1 MDYIPLFKPWITDDD
16 IAAVT
21 GAMRNLQIGGDG
33 PQCRDLEKLL
43 QERLEVPRVLLVTSC
58 TSALDLA
65 MMTIDLQPGDEVIV
79 PSFTF
84 ASSATCITQRF
95 GRPVFVDIE
104 PDTFNIAPEQIEA
117 AITPR
122 TRAIMVMHYAGHA
135 CRMDEINA
143 LAQAHGLSVVEDA
156 AHGVDAYYKGRELGT
171 LGRLG
176 ALSFHYTKN
185 LIAGEG
191 GALVCLTDQDARR
204 AEIAREKGTN
214 RAEFLRGE
222 VNKYGWVAPGSSF
235 VISNILGALALEQ
248 FGRLEQI
255 TRRRIEIAEY
265 YKQQLAEVDEIELP
279 VTYDYA
285 QTNWHLF
292 ALRVPR
298 KLRNPLIVEMKQ
310 RGVGADSHY
319 LPLHSSRYG
328 LELGAREED
337 CPVSTEAAET
347 ILRLPL
353 FPQMNEA
360 EQAHV
365 VASLKES
372 LVALGA

>member
-1 MDYIPLFKPWITDDD
+1 MSFLPLCKPWITEDD

-21 GAMRNLQIGGDG
+21 DVMRAGQIGGDG
-33 PQCRDLEKLL
+33 PQCRELEKLL
-43 QERLEVPRVLLVTSC
+43 QERLGVPRVLLVTSC

-65 MMTIDLQPGDEVIV
+65 VMTIDLRPEDEIIL

-84 ASSATCITQRF
+84 ASTATCITQRF
-95 GRPVFVDIE
+95 GKPVFVDIE
-104 PDTFNIAPEQIEA
+104 PDTFNIDPELIEA

-122 TRAIMVMHYAGHA
+122 TKAIMVMHYSGHA
-135 CRMDEINA
+135 CRMEEINA
-143 LAQAHGLSVVEDA
+143 IAAKHGLSVLEDA
-156 AHGVDAYYKGRELGT
+156 AHGIDAYYRGRELGT

-185 LIAGEG
+185 VVAGEG
-191 GALVCLTDQDARR
+191 GALVCMTEEDARR

-248 FGRLEQI
+248 FKRVEWI

-265 YKQQLAEVDEIELP
+265 YLRELAEVVEVALP
-279 VTYDYA
+279 VTHEYA

-298 KLRNPLIVEMKQ
+298 KLRNPLIAEMKQ

-328 LELGAREED
+328 LELGSKVED
-337 CPVSTEAAET
+337 CPVSEEAAET

-353 FPQMNEA
+353 YPQMAEDEPQRVVEA
-360 EQAHV
+360 
-365 VASLKES
+365 LKEGIA
-372 LVALGA
+372 ALK

>member
-1 MDYIPLFKPWITDDD
+1 MSFIPLCKPWITEED

-21 GAMRNLQIGGDG
+21 GVMRAGQIGGDG
-33 PQCRDLEKLL
+33 PQCRELEKVL
-43 QERLEVPRVLLVTSC
+43 QDRLGVPRVLLVTSC

-65 MMTIDLQPGDEVIV
+65 MMTLDLRPDDEVIL

-84 ASSATCITQRF
+84 ASTATCITQRF
-95 GRPVFVDIE
+95 GKPVFVDIE
-104 PDTFNIAPEQIEA
+104 PDTFNLNPELIEA

-122 TRAIMVMHYAGHA
+122 TKAIMVMHYSGHA
-135 CRMDEINA
+135 CRMDEIDA
-143 LAQAHGLSVVEDA
+143 IAQKHGLSVVEDA
-156 AHGVDAYYKGRELGT
+156 AHGIDAYYRGRELGT

-176 ALSFHYTKN
+176 SLSFHYTKN
-185 LIAGEG
+185 VVAGEG
-191 GALVCLTDQDARR
+191 GALVCRTEEDARR

-248 FGRLEQI
+248 FTRVDWI
-255 TRRRIEIAEY
+255 TQRRIEIAEY
-265 YKQQLAEVDEIELP
+265 YLSELAEVDEIALP

-298 KLRNPLIVEMKQ
+298 KLRNPLIAQMKQ

-328 LELGAREED
+328 LELGARVTD
-337 CPVSTEAAET
+337 CPVSEEAAET

-353 FPQMNEA
+353 YPQMAEEDPRRVVEA
-360 EQAHV
+360 
-365 VASLKES
+365 LKES
-372 LVALGA
+372 LAAVR